1 VRSLLPANEKK
12 MLQIKVGVQLA
23 SLRLP
28 LKQALLTA
36 AEMGAA
42 AVEIDAR
49 NELRADELSH
59 TGVRQIRKMLDD
71 LNLRVSCLSF
81 RTRHG
86 YHVSENLDQRV
97 EATKHALKLAYDLGT
112 NVVVNHV
119 GRVPD
124 QADATAWNNLQQA
137 LTDIGRHGQRVG
149 ATLAAETG
157 TETGAELLK
166 LITALPPA
174 SLGVDLNP
182 ANLIVHNQSPREAVK
197 ALGPHI
203 LHVHANDG
211 TRDLAQGRAIEV
223 PLGRGSAEFPELL
236 ATLEEHQYRGYITV
250 ERKGSDNPLFEID
263 QAVKFLKSL

>member
-1 VRSLLPANEKK
+1 

-28 LKQALLTA
+28 LKQGLLTA

-49 NELRADELSH
+49 NEVRPEELSH
-59 TGVRQIRKMLDD
+59 TGVRQIRKMLED

-81 RTRHG
+81 RTRRG
-86 YHVSENLDQRV
+86 YHVGEDLDRRI
-97 EATKHALKLAYDLGT
+97 EATKQALKLAYELGT
-112 NVVVNHV
+112 NVVVNSV

-124 QADATAWNNLQQA
+124 KDDAAGWNNMVQA
-137 LTDIGRHGQRVG
+137 LTDIGRYGQRIG

-157 TETGAELLK
+157 TETGAELLR
-166 LITALPPA
+166 LIQALPDA
-174 SLGVDLNP
+174 SLGIDLNP
-182 ANLIVHNQSPREAVK
+182 ANLIVNNQSPREAVQ

-211 TRDLAQGRAIEV
+211 TRDLAQGRAVEV

-236 ATLEEHQYRGYITV
+236 ATLEEHQYHGYITV
-250 ERKGSDNPLFEID
+250 ERKGSDNPLFEIE
-263 QAVKFLKSL
+263 QAVRFLKSL